1 MSSKASHKTQDKTNA
16 IASKNIFTR
25 TMIIALIIV
34 VFIIINVILL
44 RAQYLNAMQ
53 VGEQY
58 TSIVNS
64 NMQTQYGIGFIC
76 AVIAF
81 LIIYIN
87 NKVSKRGIKKFFD
100 EDKVPMPKLP
110 NKSIAV
116 IVAILVFII
125 LPGFV
130 VKDFTMFV
138 NGTQFGGNLDPIF
151 NSDTGFYL
159 FKLPFLEL
167 MVKLVIISNIGLI
180 IYNFIYYVVI
190 LNTNLNGVSV
200 DSLKKNTLISQTL
213 FYVMMA
219 VIFSAIAII
228 LYTRQILTQ
237 DMVNPGMDLT
247 GAGSTDVMIK
257 LWGYRILSIVI
268 IISVIGIFIA
278 IKRQSFKQG
287 FICAMFVPIYL
298 FGMFIVMVY
307 YQNIVVSQNQLDKE
321 KTFIEYNI
329 DNTKFAYGIN
339 IEQTGIE
346 NYDTITQNQIEE
358 NKSLLEN
365 IPTISSDVIL
375 KMVGNGQDNGTY
387 YSYKETNLARYNFTG
402 ENQLVYIT
410 PREVLSGFDMS
421 RNNRTYKYTHGY
433 SAVINTASDNT
444 GDGYSEYILNNYQN
458 NAGNIIITEPRI
470 YFGLHTNSIIAVN
483 TNYGK
488 EYDYPITATTYEENE
503 YNGTAGIKYNF
514 WDRFVLGLT
523 NGQADVAFSSYL
535 NENSKII
542 SNRNILDRVKS
553 ILPYIEYDNN
563 PYLVIDS
570 MGRLIW
576 VIDGYTTSNK
586 YPYSQITEVV
596 DMQGHE
602 AKINYI
608 RNSVKVLIDAYNGTT
623 TFYITDK
630 NDPAIMV
637 YKNMYPKLFSDQD
650 IPIDISS
657 HFTYPKYLYDVQSR
671 LIATY
676 HDVSSDILYRA
687 DDLWQISTTLAATKN
702 STTIEPT
709 YTTLRLPNGK
719 EEFGLVL
726 TYSKKGKQ
734 SIIAYL
740 VGIVSNGAPKLNLYK
755 YSSDSNIVGISQLNA
770 QIEQDET
777 ITKELEKLN
786 VTGTK
791 LTKDIKIIPIENTLL
806 YVESVYQV
814 MLNDQESTPQLKK
827 IIVASGNKIAIGDTL
842 TKALNGLF
850 TDYVDVKITDPN
862 DIGTI
867 IDSLLK
873 SNANLK
879 ESMESGSFEMM
890 GKDLE
895 TLQEWINKLQTARN
909 KEIKEQKDNKDNTN
923 TNSTNTSV
931 VQNLVNNI
939 VFE

>member
-1 MSSKASHKTQDKTNA
+1 MSSKATVKTQDKAN
-16 IASKNIFTR
+16 IIKSKNIIKR
-25 TMIIALIIV
+25 TSIIVLII
-34 VFIIINVILL
+34 IIFVIVNLILL
-44 RAQYLNAMQ
+44 RAKYLNAMQ
-53 VGEQY
+53 VGENY
-58 TSIVNS
+58 TTIVIS
-64 NMQTQYGIGFIC
+64 NMQTYYGIALVSGI
-76 AVIAF
+76 IAF
-81 LIIYIN
+81 ITIYIN
-87 NKVSKRGIKKFFD
+87 NLISKHGIRKFFD
-100 EDKVPMPKLP
+100 EDNVKMPKLQ
-110 NKSIAV
+110 NKSIAL
-116 IVAILVFII
+116 IIAILVFLIVPNFI
-125 LPGFV
+125 D
-130 VKDFTMFV
+130 KDFTMFI

-167 MVKLVIISNIGLI
+167 MVKIAIISNISLI
-180 IYNFIYYVVI
+180 VYTFIYYVVV
-190 LNTNLNGVSV
+190 LNTHLNGV
-200 DSLKKNTLISQTL
+200 DIESLKKNTLIKQTI
-213 FYVMMA
+213 FYVAMTA
-219 VIFSAIAII
+219 IFAAIAII

-237 DMVNPGMDLT
+237 DMVQPSMDLT

-257 LWGYRILSIVI
+257 LWGYRILSIVML
-268 IISVIGIFIA
+268 ISVIGIFIA
-278 IKRQSFKQG
+278 IKRKSFKQG
-287 FICAMFVPIYL
+287 FISALFVPIYL
-298 FGMFIVMVY
+298 LGMFIVMVY
-307 YQNIVVSQNQLDKE
+307 YQNVVVSQNPLDKE
-321 KTFIEYNI
+321 KDFIEYNI

-339 IEQTGIE
+339 IEQNSIS
-346 NYDTITQNQIEE
+346 NYDTITQEQVEE
-358 NKSLLEN
+358 NTKLFDN
-365 IPTISSDVIL
+365 VPIISADIIL
-375 KMVGNGQDNGTY
+375 KMVQNGQDNGTY

-410 PREVLSGFDMS
+410 PREILSGFEMS

-433 SAVINTASDNT
+433 SVVINTASDNNE
-444 GDGYSEYILNNYQN
+444 DGYSDYILNNYQN
-458 NAGNIIITEPRI
+458 NAGSIFIKEPRI
-470 YFGLHTNSIIAVN
+470 YFGLHTNSLIAVN
-483 TNYGK
+483 TNYGN
-488 EYDYPITATTYEENE
+488 EYDYPITATTYEENV
-503 YNGTAGIKYNF
+503 YTGTAGYSYNF
-514 WDRFVLGLT
+514 WDRLVLGLT
-523 NGQADVAFSSYL
+523 NGQTDVIFSSNL

-570 MGRLIW
+570 LGNLVW

-586 YPYSQITEVV
+586 YPYSQITEVTN
-596 DMQGHE
+596 MSGHNV
-602 AKINYI
+602 KINYI

-637 YKNMYPKLFSDQD
+637 YKNMYPKLFSDQE
-650 IPIDISS
+650 IPIDISN

-687 DDLWQISTTLAATKN
+687 DDLWQITTTTTLSKN
-702 STTIEPT
+702 KDTLEPT
-709 YTTLRLPNGK
+709 YTTLKLPNGK

-734 SIIAYL
+734 NIIAYL
-740 VGIVSNGAPKLNLYK
+740 VGTVSNGIPKLNLYK
-755 YSSDSNIVGISQLNA
+755 YSSESNIVGISQLNA

-791 LTKDIKIIPIENTLL
+791 LTRDIKIIPVENTLL
-806 YVESVYQV
+806 YIEPVYQV
-814 MLNDQESTPQLKK
+814 MLNDPDSTPQLKK

-842 TKALNGLF
+842 EKALNGLF
-850 TDYVDVKITDPN
+850 TDYVDIKITDPN

-873 SNANLK
+873 SNSNLK

-895 TLQEWINKLQTARN
+895 SLQEWILKLQTARE
-909 KEIKEQKDNKDNTN
+909 KELKEQKDNKEETN
-923 TNSTNTSV
+923 TV
-931 VQNLVNNI
+931 QVQNVVNNVI
-939 VFE
+939 FDE